1 MKTRLIFVRHA
12 EAEGN
17 VNRRFQGWTDGELT
31 EKGHIQ
37 AQKVAKRL
45 KDEKID
51 VIYSSSLK
59 RTMQTADYISKIKN
73 LPIIRTDKLKE
84 INGGDWENVSFDE
97 LPTLWPHEH
106 DTWENKPHMHK
117 MPNGESMEEFLQRLI
132 KEVEYIIKSNTG
144 KNICIVTHGT
154 AIRALMCYF
163 LGCNLNKM
171 LEVEWYDNTSITI
184 IEYEDG
190 KYSVIT
196 KGDASHLS
204 NELSTT
210 KSEMVG

>member
-106 DTWENKPHMHK
+106 DTWKTN
-117 MPNGESMEEFLQRLI
+117 R
-132 KEVEYIIKSNTG
+132 
-144 KNICIVTHGT
+144 IC
-154 AIRALMCYF
+154 
-163 LGCNLNKM
+163 
-171 LEVEWYDNTSITI
+171 
-184 IEYEDG
+184 
-190 KYSVIT
+190 T
-196 KGDASHLS
+196 KCPTVSQWRSFCRD
-204 NELSTT
+204 
-210 KSEMVG
+210 